1 MWGSVRCQCW
11 KYYWCWIISGWA
23 VESYTSLLNWSM
35 NIKVFVVLLLFAAC
49 CRLEADPSEG
59 LKDLLHKIAVK
70 NSGMEYKATWLTFSL
85 FWLPLYK
92 DIFSDSKV
100 PHPVH
105 NITAI
110 RSGSE
115 LKDVRNGGWSVAT
128 PATAFLLGSAV
139 YIFTLCFLCLW
150 SPDDHF
156 SLAGFLKW
164 FLMWHL
170 LPFFHSINVWTAYG
184 FANPRNPVQKLV
196 A

>member
-1 MWGSVRCQCW
+1 
-11 KYYWCWIISGWA
+11 
-23 VESYTSLLNWSM
+23 M
-35 NIKVFVVLLLFAAC
+35 NIKVFVVLFLFAAC
-49 CRLEADPSEG
+49 CGLEADPSEG
-59 LKDLLHKIAVK
+59 LKDLLHAIAVK

-92 DIFSDSKV
+92 DIFSESKV

-115 LKDVRNGGWSVAT
+115 LKDVKSGGWSVAT
-128 PATAFLLGSAV
+128 PAAAFLLGSAV

-164 FLMWHL
+164 FSCGIYFL
-170 LPFFHSINVWTAYG
+170 FSIQVMFEQRMGLQTQE
-184 FANPRNPVQKLV
+184 NPVRKLV

>member
-1 MWGSVRCQCW
+1 
-11 KYYWCWIISGWA
+11 
-23 VESYTSLLNWSM
+23 M

-59 LKDLLHKIAVK
+59 LKDLLHKLAVK

-92 DIFSDSKV
+92 DIFSESKV

-115 LKDVRNGGWSVAT
+115 LKDVRSGGWSVAT
-128 PATAFLLGSAV
+128 PATAFLLLGSAV
-139 YIFTLCFLCLW
+139 YICTLCFLCLW
-150 SPDDHF
+150 SPRWSLLTCRAF
-156 SLAGFLKW
+156 SSDFSCGIYFL
-164 FLMWHL
+164 FSIQLMFEQRMGL
-170 LPFFHSINVWTAYG
+170 RTQEIRFGN
-184 FANPRNPVQKLV
+184 
-196 A
+196 